1 MNVSSLERFLKAMRV
16 RLRGLPVLCRVAYN
30 HHMNDSG
37 ESMKVGPLYVP
48 KNPQR
53 LAAWMIGNG
62 TFAFFVYWTADS
74 FFPQRELTAEAMIV
88 KLISAGLSFA
98 VGLWLMHINHN

>member
-1 MNVSSLERFLKAMRV
+1 MSCAPGTRNACLSPLESRRIKRMNEA
-16 RLRGLPVLCRVAYN
+16 
-30 HHMNDSG
+30 DD
-37 ESMKVGPLYVP
+37 SMKIGPLYAP

-74 FFPQRELTAEAMIV
+74 FFPQRELTLEAMTV

>member
-1 MNVSSLERFLKAMRV
+1 
-16 RLRGLPVLCRVAYN
+16 
-30 HHMNDSG
+30 MNDSG
-37 ESMKVGPLYVP
+37 ESMKIGPLYVP

-74 FFPQRELTAEAMIV
+74 FFPQRELTVEAMVV

-98 VGLWLMHINHN
+98 VGLWLMHINHTN